1 MSSGIISVSTTQP
14 TLEGSP
20 ESQDLDMHDLGGVL
34 SWEAP
39 ESMLRV
45 MSDLVM
51 LVAVLLGKIW
61 TFYGC
66 LWIYQPWVTQECH
79 VGKSGS
85 QLGVYSGR

>member
-66 LWIYQPWVTQECH
+66 LWIA
-79 VGKSGS
+79 VGFFSCSLEAFLNVLFQRLK
-85 QLGVYSGR
+85 LA